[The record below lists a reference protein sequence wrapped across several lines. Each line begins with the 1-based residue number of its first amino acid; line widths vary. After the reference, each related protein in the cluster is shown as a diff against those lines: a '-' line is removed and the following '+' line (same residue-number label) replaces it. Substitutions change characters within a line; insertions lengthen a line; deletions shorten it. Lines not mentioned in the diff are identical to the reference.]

1 MLLTQDPDATFPARA
16 DVVVIGGGVVG
27 VTAAL
32 FLARAGVSVVLVEKG
47 RVAAEQSSRN
57 WGWIRKQGRDPIEL
71 PLMIE
76 SEREWKSIAAPIA
89 KEIRMAVVGT
99 TYLAMDD
106 TEFAARRD
114 WVESARGFQLDC
126 KVLGSAETDA
136 LLGRDDRR
144 FKGAIH
150 TASDMTAEPGLAV
163 PALGRLAREAGATL
177 IEGCAARGVERSG
190 GRVSHVVTERGAI
203 ACDSVILGGGAWSR
217 TFLEN
222 MGIFIPQLGV
232 RSTVLRTTPGP
243 EIHPGGLG
251 ATSASLRRR
260 GDGGYTIGR
269 THAARFDL
277 IPAAFRH
284 FRAYIPQMKLRW
296 NTMQLRAGA
305 EFFGDLGHG
314 RWSLD
319 QESPFERTRVLD
331 PAPNTALARN
341 MLTSAKALHPQLGN
355 IQIAGTWAGMIDVTP
370 DELPI
375 IDEMPGCAGLWV
387 ATGLSGHGFGI
398 GPGVGR
404 VVAEL
409 ATARNPI
416 VDTAPFALSR
426 FAA

>member
-1 MLLTQDPDATFPARA
+1 
-16 DVVVIGGGVVG
+16 
-27 VTAAL
+27 
-32 FLARAGVSVVLVEKG
+32 
-47 RVAAEQSSRN
+47 
-57 WGWIRKQGRDPIEL
+57 
-71 PLMIE
+71 
-76 SEREWKSIAAPIA
+76 
-89 KEIRMAVVGT
+89 
-99 TYLAMDD
+99 
-106 TEFAARRD
+106 
-114 WVESARGFQLDC
+114 
-126 KVLGSAETDA
+126 
-136 LLGRDDRR
+136 
-144 FKGAIH
+144 
-150 TASDMTAEPGLAV
+150 
-163 PALGRLAREAGATL
+163 
-177 IEGCAARGVERSG
+177 
-190 GRVSHVVTERGAI
+190 VVTERGAI

-232 RSTVLRTTPGP
+232 RSTVLRTTPGS

-296 NTMQLRAGA
+296 NTMQLRAGT

-331 PAPNTALARN
+331 PGPNLALAQN

-409 ATARNPI
+409 ATGRNPI

-426 FAA
+426 FAT